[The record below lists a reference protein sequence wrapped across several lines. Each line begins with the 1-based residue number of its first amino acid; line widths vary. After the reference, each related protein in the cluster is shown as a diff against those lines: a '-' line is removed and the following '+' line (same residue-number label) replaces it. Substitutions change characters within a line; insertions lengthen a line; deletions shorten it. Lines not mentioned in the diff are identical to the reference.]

1 MAEDRNE
8 RIRRR
13 AYEIWQQEEAID
25 GEHERHRHQAS
36 AEIDRE
42 DDELG
47 ARPGI
52 APGAAM
58 PGAVTIPSGRSD
70 VLSVE
75 ALAMKTGITGDQ
87 AQELIDRIGDDNQA
101 LEEAAMNLKATGT
114 SSRQE
119 ENKRSAR

>member
-1 MAEDRNE
+1 MSEDRNE

-13 AYEIWQQEEAID
+13 AYEIWQREGAAH
-25 GEHERHRHQAS
+25 GEHERHWHQAS

-42 DDELG
+42 DNELG

-101 LEEAAMNLKATGT
+101 LEQAAMNRKVTGT
-114 SSRQE
+114 SPRQE
-119 ENKRSAR
+119 GKKRSAR

>member
-1 MAEDRNE
+1 MSEDRNE

-13 AYEIWQQEEAID
+13 AYEIWQREGAAD
-25 GEHERHRHQAS
+25 GEHERHWHQAS

-42 DDELG
+42 DELG
-47 ARPGI
+47 ARLGI

-58 PGAVTIPSGRSD
+58 PGAATIPSGRPD

-75 ALAMKTGITGDQ
+75 ALAMRTGITGDQ

-101 LEEAAMNLKATGT
+101 LEQAAMNLKATGT

-119 ENKRSAR
+119 GKRRSAR